1 MKDAKLIKR
10 GILSSL
16 GVFVYISLISL
27 ILNNGSRIF
36 GEVDNKLIAP
46 VLFLLTFVFSALVT
60 GSLILAKPIMLF
72 IEGAKKEAIKLL
84 FYTGASLFVLLVITG
99 VALYIFRQ

>member
-1 MKDAKLIKR
+1 MKNSKLIIR
-10 GILSSL
+10 GILSAL
-16 GVFVYISLISL
+16 GVAVYVFLISL
-27 ILNNGSRIF
+27 FLNNGSRLF

-60 GSLILAKPIMLF
+60 GSLVLAKPIMLF

-84 FYTGASLFVLLVITG
+84 VYTGASLFVLVLIT
-99 VALYIFRQ
+99 AIILYIFRQ